1 MPAATACP
9 SDWRASNLGRAELG
23 KAEVM
28 AEKKKQG
35 YRCDALLQLEQTHAD
50 DVGVCVSQP
59 ALHAIALVDVPEDD
73 KRQTSGNF

>member
-1 MPAATACP
+1 
-9 SDWRASNLGRAELG
+9 
-23 KAEVM
+23 M